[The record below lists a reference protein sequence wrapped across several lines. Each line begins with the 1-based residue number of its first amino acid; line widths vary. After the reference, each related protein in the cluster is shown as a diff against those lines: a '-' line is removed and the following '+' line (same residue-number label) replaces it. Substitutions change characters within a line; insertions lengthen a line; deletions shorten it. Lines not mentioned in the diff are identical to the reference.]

1 MPQRQWPENK
11 AAEKTTA
18 FSLSPMIMKSLRV
31 EKRFVPMTMA
41 ETPSRNLNNPSSPK
55 YARGNFKIRITSL
68 TAWGLEH
75 VIDTRTLS

>member
-1 MPQRQWPENK
+1 
-11 AAEKTTA
+11 
-18 FSLSPMIMKSLRV
+18 MKSLRV